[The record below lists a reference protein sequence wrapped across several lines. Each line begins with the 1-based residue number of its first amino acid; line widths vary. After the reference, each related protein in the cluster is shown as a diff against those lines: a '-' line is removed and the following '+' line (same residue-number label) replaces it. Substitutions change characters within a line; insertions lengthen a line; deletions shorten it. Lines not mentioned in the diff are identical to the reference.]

1 MLKGSADIK
10 TDQCWCS
17 AAFSPHVGTSGILV
31 PVRLPGITLL
41 FNTGTQFFSPG
52 FWFWFCATLFDV
64 YTSSPPVQLN
74 ESFQRS
80 QISPPPPACLSS
92 SSPVFIIVCVL
103 HLCSARINQPSRFP
117 FSSQLPNKLMWSLR
131 LHIVYVRH
139 LPPVHIHSSHHKF
152 TFTQSFLCFF
162 PSSAQIRFDIYFPSL
177 TFTLILAALTSSS
190 VLW

>member
-1 MLKGSADIK
+1 MLKGSAAIR
-10 TDQCWCS
+10 TDLCWCS
-17 AAFSPHVGTSGILV
+17 AAFFPKLVRLVDPRVLV

-41 FNTGTQFFSPG
+41 FNTGTQLFSPG

-64 YTSSPPVQLN
+64 YTSSPLVQVN

-80 QISPPPPACLSS
+80 QISPPPPSCLSS

-103 HLCSARINQPSRFP
+103 HLCSARINQPGRFP

-162 PSSAQIRFDIYFPSL
+162 FFLGSD
-177 TFTLILAALTSSS
+177 
-190 VLW
+190 